1 MSIYPNLAKEFVNL
15 NWETLDKL
23 KACHYQVFNLNKQL
37 IKKTLFPKTKAD
49 QRSMSEII
57 EIEFM

>member
-49 QRSMSEII
+49 
-57 EIEFM
+57 